1 MTAAPKQS
9 FLIATRFLFSTGKSS
24 STSAAGGRLA
34 DLGPMP
40 DFKYFVNKSTVLGVY
55 REALQLCQK
64 GFSDP

>member
-1 MTAAPKQS
+1 MPAAPSQS
-9 FLIATRFLFSTGKSS
+9 VQIATKLLFSTGKSS
-24 STSAAGGRLA
+24 STSAGGSRIA